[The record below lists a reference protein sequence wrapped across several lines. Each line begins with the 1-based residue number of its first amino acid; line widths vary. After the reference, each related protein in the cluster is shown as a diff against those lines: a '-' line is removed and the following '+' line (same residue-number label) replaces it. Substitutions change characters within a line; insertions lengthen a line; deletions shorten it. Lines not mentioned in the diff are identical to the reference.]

1 MPWLVFAQEQETSGS
16 DVEVEIEV
24 ADSDDDQ
31 AVSNSAR
38 FVSYHMH
45 LLDVCFTDHVFH
57 AAQQHCQSHAHL
69 IDVVSGQFQL
79 HSIYVNFARLHIH
92 SSQHSGSGASG
103 QAQPKRSGSRWRVS
117 GWRLVLLLLI
127 RSQPISMRSL
137 SICDDSWLLAHAGIK
152 LMVGLFDFDA

>member
-38 FVSYHMH
+38 FVCYHMH

-57 AAQQHCQSHAHL
+57 AAQ
-69 IDVVSGQFQL
+69 
-79 HSIYVNFARLHIH
+79 
-92 SSQHSGSGASG
+92 
-103 QAQPKRSGSRWRVS
+103 
-117 GWRLVLLLLI
+117 
-127 RSQPISMRSL
+127 
-137 SICDDSWLLAHAGIK
+137 
-152 LMVGLFDFDA
+152 

>member
-16 DVEVEIEV
+16 DAEIEVEI
-24 ADSDDDQ
+24 SDDEQ

-38 FVSYHMH
+38 FVCYHMH

-79 HSIYVNFARLHIH
+79 HSIYVHFACLHIH
-92 SSQHSGSGASG
+92 SSQHSGSGATG
-103 QAQPKRSGSRWRVS
+103 QAQPKRSGS
-117 GWRLVLLLLI
+117 
-127 RSQPISMRSL
+127 
-137 SICDDSWLLAHAGIK
+137 
-152 LMVGLFDFDA
+152 